1 MRLVIASADQTVER
15 VLRAYGLPVGTI
27 QPFGTGNVNES
38 WRVDAEGNT
47 YVLRRYSTLRLP
59 SGISF
64 EHELLA
70 GLAAGNWPV
79 AAPYTA
85 PDGSTLVKVENRFHA
100 LFPFLPGLRLDDPA
114 RHGAVLARLHGAMSC
129 VQLTARPT
137 WPRLAD
143 YGRRP
148 FAELLAAYAAVD
160 PDSAADVLR
169 LHGQVSAVVAK
180 RPRLPSGP
188 VHGDFHTGNLLFND
202 GQLSGVLDFD
212 FARVDWRAAD
222 IAIALG
228 FLPSDDARNEFVAA
242 YESHS
247 PLEDVEREMVPWL
260 QRARDLERLA
270 YALRRWDRRH
280 ADHLSGVEEAVRR
293 VIRR

>member
-1 MRLVIASADQTVER
+1 MQAVTARADRTVER

-38 WRVDAEGNT
+38 WRVEAEGKT
-47 YVLRRYSTLRLP
+47 YVLRRYSTLRMP

-70 GLAAGNWPV
+70 GLASGSWPV
-79 AAPYTA
+79 AAPYPA

-100 LFPFLPGLRLDDPA
+100 LFPFLPGSRLDDPA

-129 VQLTARPT
+129 VRLTARPT

-148 FAELLAAYAAVD
+148 FADLLAAYAAVD
-160 PDSAADVLR
+160 PDEAAEVLR
-169 LHGQVSAVVAK
+169 IHGQVSAVLAN
-180 RPRLPSGP
+180 RPRLPSSP
-188 VHGDFHTGNLLFND
+188 VHGDFHTGNLLFVD

-228 FLPSDDARNEFVAA
+228 FLPVDAWNDFLEA
-242 YESHS
+242 YEAHS
-247 PLEDVEREMVPWL
+247 PLEDAERTIVPSL

-280 ADHLSGVEEAVRR
+280 ADHLAGVKEAVSRVTRR
-293 VIRR
+293 

>member
-1 MRLVIASADQTVER
+1 MAPADRTVER
-15 VLRAYGLPVGTI
+15 VLRAYGLPSGTI

-38 WRVDAEGNT
+38 WRVEADGNT
-47 YVLRRYSTLRLP
+47 FVLRRYSTLRLP

-79 AAPYTA
+79 AAPYPA

-100 LFPFLPGLRLDDPA
+100 LFPFLPGSRLDDPA
-114 RHGAVLARLHGAMSC
+114 RHGAVLARLHAAMSC
-129 VQLTARPT
+129 VPLTAHPT
-137 WPRLAD
+137 WPRLAE

-148 FAELLAAYAAVD
+148 FADLLAAYAAVD
-160 PDSAADVLR
+160 ADGAAEVLR
-169 LHGQVSAVVAK
+169 LHGKVAAVLNAQ
-180 RPRLPSGP
+180 PRLPSVP
-188 VHGDFHTGNLLFND
+188 VHGDFHTGNLLFID

-228 FLPSDDARNEFVAA
+228 FLPSDAARNDFLGA
-242 YESHS
+242 YEAHS
-247 PLEDVEREMVPWL
+247 PLEDTERAMLPSLEK
-260 QRARDLERLA
+260 ARELERLA

-280 ADHLSGVEEAVRR
+280 ADRLQDVDEAVRR